1 MTVNL
6 ESEKLVLRL
15 WLLIHRLSDLLRTGG
30 DRVLSEHNL
39 TTEQFSVLV
48 TIKYLREPARPTD
61 IAQWLARSPNSVS
74 MLVDRMVKA
83 GLVRRV
89 RDRSDRRVVN
99 VFVTNKGESA
109 LEPATQAI
117 WDFIWELLSQLPRE
131 NRHTLASLLET
142 VKRQALEYIN
152 PGVDIE
158 KITKNEAECHVNLIE
173 RLDKYISSSTPKAKR
188 QGSKK
193 GKTIRRG

>member
-1 MTVNL
+1 MAVNY

-15 WLLIHRLSDLLRTGG
+15 WLLLHRVSDLLRTSE
-30 DRVLSEHNL
+30 DRVLGEYNL

-99 VFVTNKGESA
+99 VFLTSKGETA
-109 LEPATQAI
+109 LEPATRAA
-117 WDFIWELLSQLPRE
+117 WEFIREFPSPLPYESR
-131 NRHTLASLLET
+131 RTLVSLLET
-142 VKRQALEYIN
+142 VKCQTIEHLN
-152 PGVDIE
+152 PKADIE
-158 KITKNEAECHVNLIE
+158 KIMRDEAECHADLME
-173 RLDKYISSSTPKAKR
+173 RLVKYISPSTLEAK
-188 QGSKK
+188 QASKK
-193 GKTIRRG
+193 GKTI

>member
-1 MTVNL
+1 MMVNS
-6 ESEKLVLRL
+6 ESENLVLRL
-15 WLLIHRLSDLLRTGG
+15 WLLVHRVHDLLRTCE
-30 DRVLSEHNL
+30 DRVLGEYNL

-99 VFVTNKGESA
+99 VFITSKGETA
-109 LEPATQAI
+109 LEPATQAV
-117 WDFIWELLSQLPRE
+117 WKFIWELLSPLPYESR
-131 NRHTLASLLET
+131 RTLVSLLET
-142 VKRQALEYIN
+142 VKCQAIEHLN
-152 PGVDIE
+152 PKADIE
-158 KITKNEAECHVNLIE
+158 KMMRDEAECHADLMEKLAKHI
-173 RLDKYISSSTPKAKR
+173 LPSTPEAK
-188 QGSKK
+188 QASEK
-193 GKTIRRG
+193 GKTF

>member
-1 MTVNL
+1 MTVNY

-15 WLLIHRLSDLLRTGG
+15 WLLVHRVHDLFRTGE
-30 DRVLSEHNL
+30 DRVLGEYNL

-99 VFVTNKGESA
+99 VFITSKGKTA
-109 LEPATQAI
+109 LEPATQAV
-117 WDFIWELLSQLPRE
+117 WKFIWELLSPLPYESKR
-131 NRHTLASLLET
+131 TLVNLLET
-142 VKRQALEYIN
+142 VKGQAIEYLN
-152 PGVDIE
+152 PKADIE
-158 KITKNEAECHVNLIE
+158 KIMRNDAECNANLME
-173 RLDKYISSSTPKAKR
+173 QLAKYILPSTPEAKR
-188 QGSKK
+188 QGRKN
-193 GKTIRRG
+193 GKTI

>member
-1 MTVNL
+1 MMVNS
-6 ESEKLVLRL
+6 ESENLVLRL
-15 WLLIHRLSDLLRTGG
+15 WLLVHRVHDLLRTCE
-30 DRVLSEHNL
+30 DRVLGEYNL

-99 VFVTNKGESA
+99 VFITSKGETA
-109 LEPATQAI
+109 LEPATQAV
-117 WDFIWELLSQLPRE
+117 WKFIWELLSPLPYESR
-131 NRHTLASLLET
+131 RTLVGLLET
-142 VKRQALEYIN
+142 VKCQAIEHLN
-152 PGVDIE
+152 PKADIE
-158 KITKNEAECHVNLIE
+158 KMMRDEAECHADLMEKLAKHI
-173 RLDKYISSSTPKAKR
+173 LPSTPEAK
-188 QGSKK
+188 QASEK
-193 GKTIRRG
+193 GKTI

>member
-1 MTVNL
+1 M
-6 ESEKLVLRL
+6 
-15 WLLIHRLSDLLRTGG
+15 
-30 DRVLSEHNL
+30 
-39 TTEQFSVLV
+39 EQFSVLV

-109 LEPATQAI
+109 LEPATRAV

-158 KITKNEAECHVNLIE
+158 KITKNEAECHANLIE
-173 RLDKYISSSTPKAKR
+173 QLDKYISSSTPEAKR
-188 QGSKK
+188 QGKK
-193 GKTIRRG
+193 KEKTIRRG